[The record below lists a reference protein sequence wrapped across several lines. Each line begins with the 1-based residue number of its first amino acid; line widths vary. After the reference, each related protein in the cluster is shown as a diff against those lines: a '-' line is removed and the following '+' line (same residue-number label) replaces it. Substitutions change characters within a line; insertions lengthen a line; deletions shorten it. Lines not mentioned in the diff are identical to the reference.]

1 MNKPDFRPH
10 LRLAAK
16 AAGYVVVGD
25 ADDGVS
31 LLLEGRD
38 SPWNPEDSDAD
49 AFALMVALR
58 LFPIYIKD
66 GVGATTMEHLKSGA
80 SGRYWSCK
88 DGAPEDFVRQALRFA
103 IVCAAAKMTKEP
115 A

>member
-16 AAGYVVVGD
+16 AAGYVVAGD

-58 LFPIYIKD
+58 LFPIYSKD
-66 GVGATTMEHLKSGA
+66 GVGASTMAGLKSGK
-80 SGRYWSCK
+80 SGGYWSCK
-88 DGAPEDFVRQALRFA
+88 NGAPEEFVRQTLRFA
-103 IVCAAAKMTKEP
+103 IVCAAVEIAKEP